1 MIDLRINKEY
11 VDVRKMFH
19 SDDIDFNT
27 ELLTLIL
34 TLTIINAMEHPH
46 ECDVRILNTFYS
58 LSDGI
63 MRLEAAMMNNKNPMY
78 QTIKDTKALAKL
90 YKRRKKY
97 ENKNSKE
104 KPNGS
109 K

>member
-1 MIDLRINKEY
+1 MIDMRINNDY

-19 SDDIDFNT
+19 RDDIEFNT

-34 TLTIINAMEHPH
+34 TLTVINAMEHPH
-46 ECDVRILNTFYS
+46 EADVRILNTFYA

-63 MRLEAAMMNNKNPMY
+63 MRLEAAMMNSKNPMY

-90 YKRRKKY
+90 YKRRKRY
-97 ENKNSKE
+97 ENKNDKE
-104 KPNGS
+104 KPNGNR
-109 K
+109 